1 MIQQTIITLNELS
14 TIILVAS
21 FSALIYK
28 TVKRV
33 IRPDNAIFLGIIIL
47 IYLFVCAGN
56 LLEHSGISMALD
68 FYEDFAEMMVPLFI
82 LILLNSMRLH
92 SLLDERAKNMIE
104 LSDRLRERDELIK
117 GIHHR
122 VKNNLQIVVSIISLL
137 RNAHDENK
145 TIERILM
152 ALENRIFSMSAVY
165 DTVGATENY
174 AVIPA
179 GQFIKK
185 IGEQV
190 ACNIPC
196 EIRNKK
202 ISLFYDIDASINFTI
217 EYAVTLGMLVNEI
230 ITNAYLHAF
239 KGRDEGSITISLK
252 KIDGE
257 TTLSIRDNG
266 IGVRSDR
273 FENGKTTMGA
283 VLIKNLSEQIK
294 GTYFVSTENG
304 TTVTVRFGE

>member
-1 MIQQTIITLNELS
+1 MIEYTISWIN
-14 TIILVAS
+14 VAS
-21 FSALIYK
+21 MAILTATLCSIMYK
-28 TVKRV
+28 ASKG
-33 IRPDNAIFLGIIIL
+33 IIMPDSAIFLGIIIFFS
-47 IYLFVCAGN
+47 LFVCTGN
-56 LLEHSGISMALD
+56 LLEHGGITPALD

-117 GIHHR
+117 EIHHR
-122 VKNNLQIVVSIISLL
+122 VKNNLQIVVSIINLL

-202 ISLFYDIDASINFTI
+202 IGLFYDIDDSINFTI

-230 ITNAYLHAF
+230 ITNAFLHAF
-239 KGRDEGSITISLK
+239 NGRDEGSITISLK
-252 KIDGE
+252 KNDGE